1 MLIDVYELGAGIQR
15 CGSSLWEAQGR
26 EQFFRMTGEVGSPLK
41 PHAVLGVPDEK

>member
-15 CGSSLWEAQGR
+15 RGSSLWEAQGR

-41 PHAVLGVPDEK
+41 PHAVLGVLDEK